1 MGSQEGFRGR
11 LPGAPVLL
19 FTVITTPIPNHHV
32 RVVPATPQF
41 QRKLEL
47 PLRVLLHVI
56 NNSEVL
62 EGKQVVILW
71 RTLTIM
77 SPQKVRAFD
86 EQATACARIHSFED
100 DGIFQGALE
109 IGPDLVDAM
118 QATPPAGATEATCWE
133 HSWNTVAFG
142 LQREIDLAEK
152 GNFTEARRVGHF
164 SKGDPYRKGPAP
176 LDGPFHILI

>member
-1 MGSQEGFRGR
+1 MYKFLQVLQTDPSTPPAGTGRWSTITALNFKAWDLRKAFVDAFSGSTGTPLYRDDG
-11 LPGAPVLL
+11 
-19 FTVITTPIPNHHV
+19 TPIPNHHV

-71 RTLTIM
+71 RALTIM

-86 EQATACARIHSFED
+86 EQATACARLQYFEE
-100 DGIFQGALE
+100 DGISRAL
-109 IGPDLVDAM
+109 L
-118 QATPPAGATEATCWE
+118 
-133 HSWNTVAFG
+133 
-142 LQREIDLAEK
+142 RLAQ
-152 GNFTEARRVGHF
+152 
-164 SKGDPYRKGPAP
+164 
-176 LDGPFHILI
+176 IW